1 MKPGDLRRFHDNVN
15 PRLRGLPFVV
25 LEIIIPLGRKEETF
39 YHDAKFLVD
48 NRVETGPY
56 EWVNGHSEVLHEAG

>member
-15 PRLRGLPFVV
+15 PRLRGRLFIV
-25 LEIIIPLGRKEETF
+25 LEVIKPLGRIETL
-39 YHDAKFLVD
+39 YHDARFLVD

-56 EWVNGHSEVLHEAG
+56 EWVNGHSDHVSETG